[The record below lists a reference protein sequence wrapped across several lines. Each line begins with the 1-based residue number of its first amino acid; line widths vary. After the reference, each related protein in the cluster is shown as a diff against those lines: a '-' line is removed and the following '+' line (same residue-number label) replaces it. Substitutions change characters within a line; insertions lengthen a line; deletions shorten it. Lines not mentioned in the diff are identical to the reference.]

1 MREQEPSNLA
11 EVATRAV
18 LDPIFRR
25 ALIENVD
32 QTLAIAQLPLT
43 AEEIAALQAMDL
55 AVWDDLSLHAVQQ
68 RIGAGAAGL
77 GISLRLSNVTIA

>member
-1 MREQEPSNLA
+1 MPDQESSNLA

-18 LDPIFRR
+18 LDQTFRQ
-25 ALIENVD
+25 ALTENVD

-43 AEEIAALQAMDL
+43 AEEIMALQAMEL
-55 AVWDDLSLHAVQQ
+55 AEWNDLSLHAVQE

-77 GISLRLSNVTIA
+77 GISLKLSNITIK